1 MQFLLMIRIKTILSV
16 LLEKNRPTSP
26 AAEGSE
32 TLKSQ
37 NLFVVDLGLWNH
49 DTSAI
54 MLDSDSVDRAIIELC
69 TQFQSIVIELL
80 KLCVGANTF
89 LRSSAL
95 SLTYSIY
102 IYLWSSTNPSTI
114 RISIPTFARNVS
126 QMSLLSH

>member
-80 KLCVGANTF
+80 KLRIGANTF
-89 LRSSAL
+89 CAL
-95 SLTYSIY
+95 VHFPIQVQF
-102 IYLWSSTNPSTI
+102 
-114 RISIPTFARNVS
+114 TFICGRQRTLV
-126 QMSLLSH
+126 L